1 MKRFVS
7 LIIITASILGA
18 GTTVWA
24 QVQGVD
30 FEAIL
35 RQLDTISDFSGQDF
49 TAVFTIVTEKPNE
62 KQSVTQ
68 VRMFRRDA
76 KKQFTLLIQLPE
88 AQKGQGYLQEGDNF
102 WFYDPVSRKFSFSS
116 LKDVIGDSEAR
127 NSDFTQRSILDD
139 YTIQKTS
146 EGMLGKF
153 PVWIIE
159 LKAKH
164 NNVSYDM
171 VRLYVRK
178 DPILLLKQEDLSVNG
193 RLMRTSLYPKW
204 ADLGKGKFFPSQM
217 LIVDEINKG
226 EKSQLTMTEMSLA
239 PLPDKVFTKAF
250 LEQVN

>member
-1 MKRFVS
+1 MKRFFL
-7 LIIITASILGA
+7 LIPLILSILGGA
-18 GTTVWA
+18 NTLWA
-24 QVQGVD
+24 QSKDVD

-35 RQLDTISDFSGQDF
+35 QYLDKISDFSGQDF
-49 TAVFTIVTEKPNE
+49 TAVFTIVSEKPNE

-116 LKDVIGDSEAR
+116 LKELIGDSEAR
-127 NSDFTQRSILDD
+127 NSDFTQRSILED

-178 DPILLLKQEDLSVNG
+178 DPLLLLKQEDLSVNG

-204 ADLGKGKFFPSQM
+204 ADLGKGKMFPAQM
-217 LIVDEINKG
+217 LVVDEVNKG
-226 EKSQLTMTEMSLA
+226 EKSQITMTEMSLA